1 MEEAGF
7 FNDKFQI
14 GCGDSFEISDDDS
27 VPDSKAAEGKGGR
40 KGPGRGGTKA
50 GLPLIVEG
58 DKELTASLGKYKK
71 ALLNKRTVLK
81 EVKDRLVEES
91 AVHTS
96 LLSHSTHKHCLVHG
110 YESADWIASVACC
123 DASNR
128 GMI

>member
-40 KGPGRGGTKA
+40 KGPGRGGKKA

-58 DKELTASLGKYKK
+58 DKELTASLGKYKN

-81 EVKDRLVEES
+81 EVKDRLVEEKC
-91 AVHTS
+91 
-96 LLSHSTHKHCLVHG
+96 STHQPLVTQHINIVLFMAMNLLIG
-110 YESADWIASVACC
+110 LLLLHVVMPQTE
-123 DASNR
+123 
-128 GMI
+128 G

>member
-1 MEEAGF
+1 MLQTSLFGYSLLKTRQGQEKLRELEELMEAAGF

-81 EVKDRLVEES
+81 EVKDRLVEEKC
-91 AVHTS
+91 
-96 LLSHSTHKHCLVHG
+96 STHQPLVTQHT
-110 YESADWIASVACC
+110 
-123 DASNR
+123 
-128 GMI
+128 